1 MKKTMTKVNT
11 YDKEYNKIIKSC
23 WNKSR
28 NINDFGINTT
38 KCCFKTYLQICKDII
53 GCPKKIDDIID
64 TAVHIYEAIMIVQI
78 CEDFACQKFIRGKRK
93 SEKWVENL
101 PIEYFVYYSNGER
114 YKVSAMEMI
123 KGRFDNGKP
132 INPYR
137 MKTMIVGSC
146 NGLNDHKYYAVKKA
160 MGGD

>member
-1 MKKTMTKVNT
+1 MKKSMEKVNT
-11 YDKEYNKIIKSC
+11 YEEEFNKIIKSC
-23 WNKSR
+23 WNKSQ
-28 NINDFGINTT
+28 NINDFGIDTER
-38 KCCFKTYLQICKDII
+38 CRFKTYLQICKDII
-53 GCPKKIDDIID
+53 GCPKKIGDIID

-114 YKVSAMEMI
+114 CKVSAMEII

-146 NGLNDHKYYAVKKA
+146 NGFNDHKYYAVKKTI
-160 MGGD
+160 GGD

>member
-1 MKKTMTKVNT
+1 MKKSMEKVNT
-11 YDKEYNKIIKSC
+11 YDKEYNKVIKSC
-23 WNKSR
+23 WNKGQ

-53 GCPKKIDDIID
+53 GYPEILDNIIEP
-64 TAVHIYEAIMIVQI
+64 AIHIYEAIMIIQI

-114 YKVSAMEMI
+114 CKVSAMEII

-137 MKTMIVGSC
+137 IKTEIIGSYTSVYDYSSK
-146 NGLNDHKYYAVKKA
+146 NATVDY
-160 MGGD
+160 

>member
-11 YDKEYNKIIKSC
+11 YDKEYNKVIKSC
-23 WNKSR
+23 WNKGQ

-53 GCPKKIDDIID
+53 GYPEILDNIIEP
-64 TAVHIYEAIMIVQI
+64 AIHIYEAIMIIQI

-114 YKVSAMEMI
+114 CKVSAMEII

-137 MKTMIVGSC
+137 IKTEIIGSYTSVYDYSSK
-146 NGLNDHKYYAVKKA
+146 NATVDY
-160 MGGD
+160 

>member
-1 MKKTMTKVNT
+1 MKNSIAKVST

-23 WNKSR
+23 WNKGR
-28 NINDFGINTT
+28 NINDFGIDTER
-38 KCCFKTYLQICKDII
+38 CRFKTYLQICKDII
-53 GCPKKIDDIID
+53 GSPKKIDDIIEQ
-64 TAVHIYEAIMIVQI
+64 AIHIYEGIMIVQV
-78 CEDFACQKFIRGKRK
+78 CEDFACRKFVKDKPK

-114 YKVSAMEMI
+114 CKVSAIEII

-137 MKTMIVGSC
+137 IKTMIVGSC
-146 NGLNDHKYYAVKKA
+146 NGFNEHKYYAVKKA

>member
-1 MKKTMTKVNT
+1 MKKTMTNTNT
-11 YDKEYNKIIKSC
+11 YDEEFNKIIKSC
-23 WNKSR
+23 WNKSQ
-28 NINDFGINTT
+28 NINDFGIDTER
-38 KCCFKTYLQICKDII
+38 CRFKTYLQICKDII
-53 GCPKKIDDIID
+53 GSPKKIDDIID
-64 TAVHIYEAIMIVQI
+64 PAVHIYEAIMIVQI

-101 PIEYFVYYSNGER
+101 PIEYFIYYSNGER
-114 YKVSAMEMI
+114 HKVSAMEII

-146 NGLNDHKYYAVKKA
+146 NGFNEHKYYAVKKA
-160 MGGD
+160 VGGD

>member
-1 MKKTMTKVNT
+1 MKKSMEKVNT
-11 YDKEYNKIIKSC
+11 YDKEYNKVIKSC
-23 WNKSR
+23 WNKGQ

-114 YKVSAMEMI
+114 CKVSAMEI
-123 KGRFDNGKP
+123 IEGRFDNGKP

-137 MKTMIVGSC
+137 IKTEIIGSYTSVYDYSSK
-146 NGLNDHKYYAVKKA
+146 NATVDY
-160 MGGD
+160 